1 MKLESKYY
9 IDNRNRIME
18 FKHFKVIQRSDTY
31 FGVCDRFGVEIT
43 SAKTFNGALVKAK
56 LLEKGYQM
64 GFEVGSEW

>member
-9 IDNRNRIME
+9 VDNGKRIVE
-18 FKHFKVIQRSDTY
+18 FRHFKVVQKSDTY
-31 FGVCDRFGVEIT
+31 FGVYDSGIEIT